1 MAFVKS
7 YPGPQDL
14 VQWYLRLSPSD
25 PSSFSFD
32 KLTLAVEDAE
42 TILAIPTRKG
52 WAPLPAAFAV
62 DAGSARFVVNR
73 PKGSVSLEYWIAI
86 APRTDDR
93 YRADV
98 LRAACG
104 QAVAMFKAQGWLQA
118 LEARDIRCAD
128 VTFYPLDDMLTVIGH
143 DASGARV
150 DLETRQTPRGP
161 AVIVPLDGPVHE
173 VVVTPSGGEY
183 VIGVRREHP

>member
-42 TILAIPTRKG
+42 TSLAIPTRKG

-98 LRAACG
+98 LRSACG

-173 VVVTPSGGEY
+173 VVVTPNGGDY

>member
-52 WAPLPAAFAV
+52 WAPLPIAFAV
-62 DAGSARFVVNR
+62 DAERARFVVNR
-73 PKGSVSLEYWIAI
+73 PKGSVSIEYWIAI
-86 APRTDDR
+86 APRADDR
-93 YRADV
+93 YPAER

-128 VTFYPLDDMLTVIGH
+128 VTFYPLDETLTVVGH
-143 DASGARV
+143 DASGTRV
-150 DLETRQTPRGP
+150 ALETRQTPRGP
-161 AVIVPLDGPVHE
+161 AVVVPLDGPVHE
-173 VVVTPSGGEY
+173 VLVTPSGGKY
-183 VIGVRREHP
+183 VIGMRQEHP